1 MHVEASSTQS
11 GLVWVN
17 GSSGSNNQVND
28 DKVHHAQ
35 VKWYLLTTKPRSEQR
50 ASDNLE
56 AQGYEAFFPQFKNT
70 RLRSGKRVQKVEALF
85 PGYLF
90 VKVELTSAQT
100 NFNALRSTRGVGNFV
115 CFGSDPSVVSEQLI
129 AHLKQNLTQSIEVA
143 QKTNTASLNNGDPV
157 VIRQGPF
164 AGLQAIYECQDGLKR
179 SILLLS
185 LLHKKSKLSLAN
197 TQFEK
202 QSA

>member
-70 RLRSGKRVQKVEALF
+70 RLLSGKRVQKVEALF

-129 AHLKQNLTQSIEVA
+129 AQLKQNLTQSIEVA
-143 QKTNTASLNNGDPV
+143 QKNQHRKPSQRRPSRYWARAICWPSSDLRMSRWPEALNSFV
-157 VIRQGPF
+157 
-164 AGLQAIYECQDGLKR
+164 
-179 SILLLS
+179 
-185 LLHKKSKLSLAN
+185 KLA
-197 TQFEK
+197 T
-202 QSA
+202 